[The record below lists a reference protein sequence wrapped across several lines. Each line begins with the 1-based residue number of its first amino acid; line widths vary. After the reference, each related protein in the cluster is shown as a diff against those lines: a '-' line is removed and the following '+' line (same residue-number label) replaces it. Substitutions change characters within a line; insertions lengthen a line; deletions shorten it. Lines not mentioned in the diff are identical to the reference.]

1 MACFDT
7 EYELAKD
14 AFSYD
19 KKNGPTKCFFI
30 NWVLT

>member
-19 KKNGPTKCFFI
+19 QKMALPNA
-30 NWVLT
+30 VLLIEF